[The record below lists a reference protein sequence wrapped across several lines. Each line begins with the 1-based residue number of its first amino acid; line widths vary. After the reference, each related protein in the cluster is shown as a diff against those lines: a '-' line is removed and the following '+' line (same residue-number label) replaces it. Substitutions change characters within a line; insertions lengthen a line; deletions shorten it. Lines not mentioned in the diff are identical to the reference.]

1 MRHRFFGPL
10 LALQLA
16 TSAPAPDP
24 FAFFLPS
31 VALTASDRRTLDRGE
46 ALARIV
52 PSEGREVTVFAAV
65 PVNVDG
71 DRLVAWIGRIAALK
85 KSAYV
90 MAIGRFSQPPRLD
103 DLAALTLDEDE
114 ASEVMRCR
122 AEDCGLKLTGAEMA
136 ALQSTAA
143 GSEGDRRA
151 RMQEAFRR
159 VVLSRVT
166 GYLADGDQRTPP
178 SPFAALVAHSTW
190 LTAQMAPLA
199 EYLTGYPRSSMPGV
213 DSFVY
218 WSKERLAGKAIIS
231 VTHVSIVRGHDAGQ
245 PDALV
250 AAKGIFATHY
260 VNASLAL
267 TAIVRGDSGRPN
279 YLVYLNRSDV
289 DAFGGFFGGMVRWV
303 AERRLKGEAAL
314 VLQGLRRRLES
325 GLPPS
330 E

>member
-1 MRHRFFGPL
+1 
-10 LALQLA
+10 
-16 TSAPAPDP
+16 
-24 FAFFLPS
+24 
-31 VALTASDRRTLDRGE
+31 
-46 ALARIV
+46 
-52 PSEGREVTVFAAV
+52 
-65 PVNVDG
+65 
-71 DRLVAWIGRIAALK
+71 
-85 KSAYV
+85 
-90 MAIGRFSQPPRLD
+90 
-103 DLAALTLDEDE
+103 
-114 ASEVMRCR
+114 
-122 AEDCGLKLTGAEMA
+122 
-136 ALQSTAA
+136 
-143 GSEGDRRA
+143 
-151 RMQEAFRR
+151 MQEAFRR

-213 DSFVY
+213 DSFVS